1 MIGYSVTLFQNPHP
15 YQSEFTPIPIM
26 MSARFLLSLLSVVGF
41 LCYGNAWAPTLT
53 YSIPPSALVRSNVGS
68 HVVEAASPRRPYS
81 RVFMS
86 AVEAELVTLENQ
98 VPNFRSEPKP
108 PHDDELQLELKD
120 KIINGVFLSAAF
132 GYALYTIFSIDQGL
146 TRGWTAR

>member
-1 MIGYSVTLFQNPHP
+1 
-15 YQSEFTPIPIM
+15 
-26 MSARFLLSLLSVVGF
+26 
-41 LCYGNAWAPTLT
+41 
-53 YSIPPSALVRSNVGS
+53 
-68 HVVEAASPRRPYS
+68 
-81 RVFMS
+81 
-86 AVEAELVTLENQ
+86 LENQ